1 MNNLYIISFIIAM
14 ITSYICISL
23 DKRFSKKRRIYVCDE
38 GWIPIST
45 LLPEEDGRAILITD
59 GEKVRDV
66 YRLTF
71 NNEGACI
78 LFAYDVRIVT
88 HWRYFPLPPNNS

>member
-1 MNNLYIISFIIAM
+1 MNSLYIISFIIA
-14 ITSYICISL
+14 ITTSYICVSL
-23 DKRFSKKRRIYVCDE
+23 DKRFNKKRRIYVCDD

-45 LLPEEDGRAILITD
+45 MPPDQEGQRILITD

-71 NNEGACI
+71 NNKGECI
-78 LFAYDVRIVT
+78 LFAHGVSIVT